1 MGNGKERIML
11 ISACPN
17 WDLQRG
23 GWDTAY
29 SDDDGETWTEYK
41 NHWPSFDGAE
51 KKHTIVAM
59 ASLVQL
65 KDEQGNYIQ
74 KWMGVFHD
82 YGYVNFKSYLTF
94 DEDGNEQWSEP
105 ERYLADY
112 RSIESKYGICE
123 VGMFRSPDGK
133 RIMALARSDKKPNLS
148 VMFYSDDEG
157 KTWSK
162 PEEMQGSLAGERHK
176 AVYDPI
182 SGRLLITFREIVYK
196 DGKLDNNWMAG
207 DWVAWVGTYEDLL
220 EQNEGE
226 YRILIEEDWA
236 MNAKSG
242 DTGYAGILV
251 LDDGTFIMDSYGH
264 FDEEFSKN
272 AFESGNYNVRTDL
285 CYIKQ
290 AKFKLG
296 EIENEN
302 DLIDRSALEA
312 KINEVKD
319 TSAEGYTDT
328 SYAAF
333 AKALT
338 DAQTVFADYSA
349 QQIQIDEA
357 LKVLTSAFE
366 GLEERPV
373 EPEKPTVEKVEI
385 KANPAKTEYKEGE
398 KFDPAGLVLTVKYNK
413 GEDKEVAYSDATK
426 ADFAFNPSLD
436 TALTEGVSKVDV
448 TYAGKTVE
456 IGIEVK
462 ADTPVEPETPTVDKV
477 EIKAN
482 PAKTEYKEGEKFDP
496 KGLVLTVTMSDGT
509 TKVVAYGPETAK
521 DFSFNPSL
529 NTKLTADTK
538 KVTVTYGGQSA
549 DVAVSVKAD
558 PSEDKKPVDPDKKP
572 NTEKPDKGGAVQTG
586 DNFNVTLLIGLVVLA
601 GVTAGGTA
609 LTIFKRNKRK

>member
-1 MGNGKERIML
+1 
-11 ISACPN
+11 
-17 WDLQRG
+17 
-23 GWDTAY
+23 
-29 SDDDGETWTEYK
+29 
-41 NHWPSFDGAE
+41 
-51 KKHTIVAM
+51 
-59 ASLVQL
+59 
-65 KDEQGNYIQ
+65 
-74 KWMGVFHD
+74 
-82 YGYVNFKSYLTF
+82 
-94 DEDGNEQWSEP
+94 
-105 ERYLADY
+105 
-112 RSIESKYGICE
+112 
-123 VGMFRSPDGK
+123 
-133 RIMALARSDKKPNLS
+133 
-148 VMFYSDDEG
+148 
-157 KTWSK
+157 
-162 PEEMQGSLAGERHK
+162 MQGSLAGERHK

-302 DLIDRSALEA
+302 GLIDRSALEA

-338 DAQTVFADYSA
+338 DAQTVFADSSA

-398 KFDPAGLVLTVKYNK
+398 KFDRQDLCL
-413 GEDKEVAYSDATK
+413 
-426 ADFAFNPSLD
+426 
-436 TALTEGVSKVDV
+436 
-448 TYAGKTVE
+448 
-456 IGIEVK
+456 
-462 ADTPVEPETPTVDKV
+462 
-477 EIKAN
+477 
-482 PAKTEYKEGEKFDP
+482 
-496 KGLVLTVTMSDGT
+496 
-509 TKVVAYGPETAK
+509 
-521 DFSFNPSL
+521 
-529 NTKLTADTK
+529 
-538 KVTVTYGGQSA
+538 Q
-549 DVAVSVKAD
+549 
-558 PSEDKKPVDPDKKP
+558 
-572 NTEKPDKGGAVQTG
+572 
-586 DNFNVTLLIGLVVLA
+586 
-601 GVTAGGTA
+601 
-609 LTIFKRNKRK
+609 

>member
-1 MGNGKERIML
+1 
-11 ISACPN
+11 
-17 WDLQRG
+17 
-23 GWDTAY
+23 
-29 SDDDGETWTEYK
+29 
-41 NHWPSFDGAE
+41 
-51 KKHTIVAM
+51 M

-264 FDEEFSKN
+264 FDEEFL
-272 AFESGNYNVRTDL
+272 R
-285 CYIKQ
+285 
-290 AKFKLG
+290 
-296 EIENEN
+296 
-302 DLIDRSALEA
+302 
-312 KINEVKD
+312 
-319 TSAEGYTDT
+319 
-328 SYAAF
+328 
-333 AKALT
+333 
-338 DAQTVFADYSA
+338 
-349 QQIQIDEA
+349 
-357 LKVLTSAFE
+357 
-366 GLEERPV
+366 
-373 EPEKPTVEKVEI
+373 
-385 KANPAKTEYKEGE
+385 
-398 KFDPAGLVLTVKYNK
+398 
-413 GEDKEVAYSDATK
+413 
-426 ADFAFNPSLD
+426 
-436 TALTEGVSKVDV
+436 
-448 TYAGKTVE
+448 
-456 IGIEVK
+456 
-462 ADTPVEPETPTVDKV
+462 
-477 EIKAN
+477 
-482 PAKTEYKEGEKFDP
+482 
-496 KGLVLTVTMSDGT
+496 MH
-509 TKVVAYGPETAK
+509 
-521 DFSFNPSL
+521 L
-529 NTKLTADTK
+529 NQ
-538 KVTVTYGGQSA
+538 V
-549 DVAVSVKAD
+549 
-558 PSEDKKPVDPDKKP
+558 
-572 NTEKPDKGGAVQTG
+572 
-586 DNFNVTLLIGLVVLA
+586 I
-601 GVTAGGTA
+601 
-609 LTIFKRNKRK
+609 IM

>member
-1 MGNGKERIML
+1 M
-11 ISACPN
+11 
-17 WDLQRG
+17 
-23 GWDTAY
+23 
-29 SDDDGETWTEYK
+29 
-41 NHWPSFDGAE
+41 
-51 KKHTIVAM
+51 
-59 ASLVQL
+59 
-65 KDEQGNYIQ
+65 
-74 KWMGVFHD
+74 
-82 YGYVNFKSYLTF
+82 
-94 DEDGNEQWSEP
+94 
-105 ERYLADY
+105 
-112 RSIESKYGICE
+112 
-123 VGMFRSPDGK
+123 
-133 RIMALARSDKKPNLS
+133 
-148 VMFYSDDEG
+148 
-157 KTWSK
+157 
-162 PEEMQGSLAGERHK
+162 
-176 AVYDPI
+176 
-182 SGRLLITFREIVYK
+182 ITFREIVYK

-264 FDEEFSKN
+264 FDEEFS
-272 AFESGNYNVRTDL
+272 NYNVRTDL

-373 EPEKPTVEKVEI
+373 EPEKSTVDKIAVKKV
-385 KANPAKTEYKEGE
+385 PAKTTYKVGE

-601 GVTAGGTA
+601 GAVAGGAA